1 MGHLIEKRADGLYS
15 CTCGF
20 VALTSDATRAHLEL
34 IGESAQV
41 AKHVAPP
48 TTRPTTWHLLDQALT
63 LLGEAND
70 RFLPAH
76 TREHVLAAR
85 DLIQI
90 ARMEIVGDHDD
101 APCRLKIS

>member
-1 MGHLIEKRADGLYS
+1 MGHLIEKRADGLYG

-20 VALTSDATRAHLEL
+20 VAVTRDAANTHLKL

-41 AKHVAPP
+41 AKHIAPP
-48 TTRPTTWHLLDQALT
+48 TPRPTTWHLLDQALA

-76 TREHVLAAR
+76 TREHVLAAL

-90 ARMEIVGDHDD
+90 ARAEIVGDHDD